1 MAFKRGN
8 LRYGRTPEPVTPY
21 QKAAQVWDERLGTA
35 RVQAKN
41 WRLMAFLSCGLAIGL
56 SGGLVFL
63 ASRGL
68 VTPYVVEIE
77 RSGAVRNIA
86 PADRTYQPADAQI
99 AYHLARFVE
108 QVRSLSSDAVI
119 VRQNWLKAYD
129 YVTAQAAVT
138 LNDYARG
145 NDPFARVGRA
155 TNAVEVTN
163 AVRTSDNSFQ
173 LRWQE
178 QSFEG
183 GALTSSK
190 RFTGLFTIVI
200 APPRDE
206 ATLRKNPLGIYIT
219 AFSWGQDLGGDGK

>member
-8 LRYGRTPEPVTPY
+8 LRYGRTPQPVTPY

-35 RVQAKN
+35 RVQARN
-41 WRLMAFLSCGLAIGL
+41 WRLMAFLSAGLAIGL
-56 SGGLVFL
+56 SGGLVYV

-68 VTPYVVEIE
+68 VAPYVVEIE

-86 PADRTYQPADAQI
+86 PADGSYKPTDAQI

-108 QVRSLSSDAVI
+108 EARSLSSDAVI

-145 NDPFARVGRA
+145 NDPFARVGR
-155 TNAVEVTN
+155 TTTAVEVTN
-163 AVRTSDNSFQ
+163 AVRASENSFQ

-183 GALTSSK
+183 GALIASK
-190 RFTGLFTIVI
+190 RFTGLFTLVI